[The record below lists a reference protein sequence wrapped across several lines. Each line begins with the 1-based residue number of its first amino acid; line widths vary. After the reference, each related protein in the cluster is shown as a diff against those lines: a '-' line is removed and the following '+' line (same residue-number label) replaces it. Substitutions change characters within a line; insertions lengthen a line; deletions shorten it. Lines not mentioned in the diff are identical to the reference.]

1 MTISLKKVLENIF
14 YLQEKWYGSFDE
26 DLEIDFLMER
36 ANMRPPFGDSLIGYE
51 LDYLKSR
58 IYFNYNEYNSN
69 LYWKVFLP
77 YDEELEG
84 YFSEEWINYSKEDL
98 DKLVEESKKEIFGK
112 LEKSVKSSI
121 SLKEDE
127 LQREKKLLKEIQDI
141 NKCQN

>member
-26 DLEIDFLMER
+26 DLEIDYLMER

-98 DKLVEESKKEIFGK
+98 DKLVEESKKEIFEK
-112 LEKSVKSSI
+112 LEKSVNQVSP
-121 SLKEDE
+121 
-127 LQREKKLLKEIQDI
+127 
-141 NKCQN
+141 

>member
-1 MTISLKKVLENIF
+1 
-14 YLQEKWYGSFDE
+14 
-26 DLEIDFLMER
+26 MER

-98 DKLVEESKKEIFGK
+98 DKLVEESKKEIFVK

>member
-1 MTISLKKVLENIF
+1 MNVNLKVVLENIF
-14 YLQEKWYGSFDE
+14 YLQEKWYSSFDE
-26 DLEIDFLMER
+26 DLEIDYLMER
-36 ANMRPPFGDSLIGYE
+36 ANMKPPFGDSLYCYE

-69 LYWKVFLP
+69 FYWKVFLP
-77 YDEELEG
+77 FDEELEG
-84 YFSEEWINYSKEDL
+84 YFLEDWVLYSKEDL
-98 DKLVEESKKEIFGK
+98 DKLVEESKKEVFTK

-141 NKCQN
+141 KCQN